1 MTVGNYR
8 QTRELET
15 LPDGTEIQI
24 VSCGKILET
33 HKMKSADPVS
43 AGESPYLRL
52 VVLGLKAKAP
62 APSLPTDDDKP

>member
-15 LPDGTEIQI
+15 PPDGTEIQF
-24 VSCGKILET
+24 VSCGEILET

-52 VVLGLKAKAP
+52 VVPGLKEKAP